1 MLNACFIEGNGC
13 LFVLLNARV
22 LVSRLRAMKGARKM
36 SDIVLLYPY
45 SCKQTRNTMLF
56 HPVGIAQLTAILRQA
71 GMEVLVK
78 DLTFED
84 IKGCLDDLV
93 SDHPRI
99 VGIYIMLTMAENALM
114 LAKKIRQDIPE
125 AVLVCGGP
133 LPTVRP
139 ERFDRD
145 FDIIFRGE
153 SALSFPIFCSDYLAS
168 FSIGDILGRGGRYPG
183 LHAIDPGKGTLL
195 QTPAQSIDEETLDRL
210 PVPDRSDFRHDRYQ
224 QAWQER
230 EGFSPACIM
239 TTYGCPHDCEF
250 CSKPIF
256 GRYFRRRSM
265 DRIME
270 EIHDIRSF
278 GYDGL
283 WIADDCFTLDLGH
296 VRDFCLRM
304 IRENVGM
311 KWTCLSR
318 TEEITMQD
326 AALMKEAGCKKV
338 FFGLESGDNDILKLM
353 NKNTTVEAAERALDL
368 FSRCGIETAGFFMVG
383 YPGESLETIEA
394 TLQWALTLPL
404 DEISF
409 TIPFPLPDTKL
420 AERVSGLQADADW
433 RYENENR
440 FVYASGFDQEYLQR
454 RIEETYARFAV
465 KKNSGMK
472 QS

>member
-1 MLNACFIEGNGC
+1 
-13 LFVLLNARV
+13 
-22 LVSRLRAMKGARKM
+22 
-36 SDIVLLYPY
+36 
-45 SCKQTRNTMLF
+45 
-56 HPVGIAQLTAILRQA
+56 
-71 GMEVLVK
+71 
-78 DLTFED
+78 
-84 IKGCLDDLV
+84 
-93 SDHPRI
+93 
-99 VGIYIMLTMAENALM
+99 
-114 LAKKIRQDIPE
+114 
-125 AVLVCGGP
+125 
-133 LPTVRP
+133 
-139 ERFDRD
+139 
-145 FDIIFRGE
+145 
-153 SALSFPIFCSDYLAS
+153 
-168 FSIGDILGRGGRYPG
+168 
-183 LHAIDPGKGTLL
+183 
-195 QTPAQSIDEETLDRL
+195 
-210 PVPDRSDFRHDRYQ
+210 
-224 QAWQER
+224 
-230 EGFSPACIM
+230 
-239 TTYGCPHDCEF
+239 
-250 CSKPIF
+250 
-256 GRYFRRRSM
+256 
-265 DRIME
+265 
-270 EIHDIRSF
+270 
-278 GYDGL
+278 
-283 WIADDCFTLDLGH
+283 
-296 VRDFCLRM
+296 M

-326 AALMKEAGCKKV
+326 AGLMKKAGCKKV

-465 KKNSGMK
+465 KKKSGMK